1 MDQASYLNFA
11 TTTVAIAVALVAIQQ
26 WRLERYKFRLDL
38 FEKRYKVYHAVGQF
52 LSVIL
57 SLASFSDDDLRV
69 FNIGTMD
76 AVFLYPQHIK
86 DYIDQI
92 RRRALDMRL
101 FETQFTPLPV
111 GEERST
117 PRNTVLQRHALTV
130 SFTVS

>member
-1 MDQASYLNFA
+1 
-11 TTTVAIAVALVAIQQ
+11 
-26 WRLERYKFRLDL
+26 
-38 FEKRYKVYHAVGQF
+38 
-52 LSVIL
+52 
-57 SLASFSDDDLRV
+57 
-69 FNIGTMD
+69 MD